1 MSEESVDDLGKATQ
15 SYGRAKRELL
25 TLRQGLFAPDGVN
38 LYLSEIPENMGSTAR
53 IFNLSALDIL
63 AKVVLCCS
71 VWGGGFSRSPVLYPV
86 GAGTTPHFVT
96 TRMSPDRAEC
106 PLESEVSSQLRT
118 SASEHS

>member
-63 AKVVLCCS
+63 AQVVLCCS
-71 VWGGGFSRSPVLYPV
+71 VWGVGSAEVLSF
-86 GAGTTPHFVT
+86 T
-96 TRMSPDRAEC
+96 
-106 PLESEVSSQLRT
+106 Q
-118 SASEHS
+118 